1 MFWTFQETL
10 GLMPPKLAFQKL
22 APSGFI
28 FITVWLPLRRWKFQN
43 YSWES
48 ALKSLLPAPHAHHK
62 HLQSITVILK
72 AWITEKPSFQV
83 HPPFSPP
90 FSAFSPAE
98 PFCFCASFLIP
109 IPTSCELLFEEVVC
123 SLVPSSGP
131 LPSYGVKYS
140 QAFKKVI
147 LPSFTI

>member
-28 FITVWLPLRRWKFQN
+28 FITVWLPLKRRKFQN
-43 YSWES
+43 YSWEL
-48 ALKSLLPAPHAHHK
+48 ALKSLLPTPHAHHK

-90 FSAFSPAE
+90 SSAFSAAE
-98 PFCFCASFLIP
+98 PF
-109 IPTSCELLFEEVVC
+109 LLLCLFPHP
-123 SLVPSSGP
+123 PSN
-131 LPSYGVKYS
+131 L
-140 QAFKKVI
+140 
-147 LPSFTI
+147 L